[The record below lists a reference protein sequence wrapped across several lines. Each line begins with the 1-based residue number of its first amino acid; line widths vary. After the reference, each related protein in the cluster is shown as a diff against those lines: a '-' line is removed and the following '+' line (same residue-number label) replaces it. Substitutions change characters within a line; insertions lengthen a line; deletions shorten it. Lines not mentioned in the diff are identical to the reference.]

1 MEKEAASILSL
12 LPSSGL
18 SHLSGAKGS
27 HGKEEPAQASRGLD
41 TCTGDGEKSS
51 VTVAW
56 Q

>member
-1 MEKEAASILSL
+1 MEKEAAPILSL

-18 SHLSGAKGS
+18 SHLSGTKGS
-27 HGKEEPAQASRGLD
+27 RGKEEPARAGRGLD

-56 Q
+56 R